1 MVFRLIVIDSSFLVS
16 FYHSGDSN
24 HANAIALARGAL
36 GEEKILSDVILFE
49 TLTVLGSRA
58 GMECAKKALEE
69 LVSNASIRMFYF
81 SEDERMEIINEF
93 MVQSKCRL
101 SAADISV
108 IHLAKKSGS
117 SILAFDKNLARE
129 AKKN

>member
-1 MVFRLIVIDSSFLVS
+1 MIVIDSSFLVS

-24 HANAIALARGAL
+24 HAKAIALAREASS
-36 GEEKILSDVILFE
+36 EEKVLSDIILLE

-58 GMECAKKALEE
+58 GMECAKKALVE

-93 MVQSKCRL
+93 MAQAKCRL
-101 SAADISV
+101 STADISV
-108 IHLAKKSGS
+108 IYLAQKSGS
-117 SILAFDKNLARE
+117 AILAFDKTLAKE